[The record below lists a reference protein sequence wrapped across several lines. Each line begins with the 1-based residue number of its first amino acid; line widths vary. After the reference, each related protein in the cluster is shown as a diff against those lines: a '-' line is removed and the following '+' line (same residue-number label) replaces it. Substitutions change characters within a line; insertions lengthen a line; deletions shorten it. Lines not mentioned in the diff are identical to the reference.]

1 MTNLEPVDMLRFLDA
16 LRGTQLEAC
25 LNFWLTRRQAGQT
38 PLKSAMDPVEM
49 PRRILPNL
57 FIYQQMEDG
66 RFRCRLAGTELCRV
80 FRHNPTG
87 LYLDGLIVPGAVAS
101 RQRLFTQVLERGLPV
116 AYGGRLMH
124 SEQSFVRF
132 RRLLLP
138 VSGTGER
145 ADHVFGMVVFY
156 DFERVAHYPSRPYD
170 GMPDFEAWATAEDLQ
185 GDPPQRMAACG

>member
-1 MTNLEPVDMLRFLDA
+1 MTNFESVDILHFIDTV
-16 LRGTQLEAC
+16 RGTPLEAC
-25 LNFWLTRRQAGQT
+25 LNFWRGRRLAGQT

-49 PRRILPNL
+49 PRRILPSL

-66 RFRCRLAGTELCRV
+66 RFRCRLAGTEICRV

-87 LYLDGLIVPGAVAS
+87 LYLDALVVPSAVSS
-101 RQRLFTQVLERGLPV
+101 RQRLFTEVLERGLPV
-116 AYGGRLMH
+116 VYGGRLMH
-124 SEQSFVRF
+124 TTESFVRF

-156 DFERVAHYPSRPYD
+156 DFERVAHYPVRPHD
-170 GMPDFEAWATAEDLQ
+170 GTPDFEAWATLDDLDN
-185 GDPPQRMAACG
+185 DPSQSLAACG

>member
-1 MTNLEPVDMLRFLDA
+1 MKNFESVDTPRFLDV
-16 LRGTQLEAC
+16 LRGTPLEAC
-25 LNFWLTRRQAGQT
+25 LNFWRGRRQAGQT
-38 PLKSAMDPVEM
+38 PRKSAMDPVEM

-87 LYLDGLIVPGAVAS
+87 LYLDGLVVPGAVAS
-101 RQRLFTQVLERGLPV
+101 RQRLFTQVLERELPV
-116 AYGGRLMH
+116 VYGGRLVH
-124 SEQSFVRF
+124 TPESFVRF

-138 VSGTGER
+138 VSATGAR

-156 DFERVAHYPSRPYD
+156 DFERVGHQPSRPHD
-170 GMPDFEAWATAEDLQ
+170 GMPDLEAWATPEDLE
-185 GDPPQRMAACG
+185 GDPPQRLAACG

>member
-1 MTNLEPVDMLRFLDA
+1 MKNFESVDTPRFLDA
-16 LRGTQLEAC
+16 LRGTPLEAC
-25 LNFWLTRRQAGQT
+25 LNFWRGRRQAGQT
-38 PLKSAMDPVEM
+38 PRKSAMDPVEM

-87 LYLDGLIVPGAVAS
+87 LYLDGLVVPGAVAS
-101 RQRLFTQVLERGLPV
+101 RQRLFTQVLERELPV
-116 AYGGRLMH
+116 VYGGRLVH
-124 SEQSFVRF
+124 TPESFVRF

-138 VSGTGER
+138 VSATGAR

-156 DFERVAHYPSRPYD
+156 DFERVGHQPSRPHD
-170 GMPDFEAWATAEDLQ
+170 GMPDLEAWATPEDLE
-185 GDPPQRMAACG
+185 GDPPQRLAACG